1 MKKFFNLLKVMIS
14 VLVLA
19 SCGNGSSGTQML
31 NLGDVR
37 IVLAEEEK
45 FPDKAFDAC
54 EELLMNLFTVLPGP
68 YEFTWTELEN
78 QDSGVGYEQCRT
90 QLKIKL
96 KLNKSLNSACEY
108 YSGKPLSEQDILK
121 ALEDER
127 WFSFEMLSAEGKTL
141 HDDSDNIMLFL
152 KPDLFSL
159 WGADGK
165 ISHKDNTDGVLDF
178 YHFLISEPG
187 TEHELVLDCGICS
200 CKDIEDVIEF
210 NKGMKVVIHNG
221 SVSRL
226 RWTAK

>member
-1 MKKFFNLLKVMIS
+1 MMKKFFNLLKVMIS

-37 IVLAEEEK
+37 IVLDEEK
-45 FPDKAFDAC
+45 DSPNKAFVAC

-78 QDSGVGYEQCRT
+78 EDGSMGYEQCRT

-108 YSGKPLSEQDILK
+108 YSGKPLSEQDIMK
-121 ALEDER
+121 ALENER
-127 WFSFEMLSAEGKTL
+127 WFSFEMLSAEGKTV

-152 KPDLFSL
+152 QPDLFLL

-165 ISHKDNTDGVLDF
+165 IGHNTDGVLDF
-178 YHFLISEPG
+178 YHFLISDPG
-187 TEHELVLDCGICS
+187 TEHELVLDCGVFL
-200 CKDIEDVIEF
+200 CKEIENVIEF
-210 NKGMKVVIHNG
+210 NKGMKVVIKKG

-226 RWTAK
+226 GWTEK